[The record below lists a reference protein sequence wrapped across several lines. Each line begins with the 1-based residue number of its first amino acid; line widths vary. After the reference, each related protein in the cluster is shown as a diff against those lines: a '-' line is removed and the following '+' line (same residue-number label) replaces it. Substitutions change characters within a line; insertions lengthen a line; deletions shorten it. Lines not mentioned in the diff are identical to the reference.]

1 MATTSEFLDY
11 EITDAASYAAVL
23 RGSRVELSQLA
34 PGPLR
39 GHHLRAGLPGGG
51 VSWVETNLPLRG
63 NGRFPPGAWTL
74 SVVTGTS
81 TRSFQHGTQVRTGTI
96 FAHGPDASQDGLYG
110 RNFSVV
116 CVALREALFE
126 NIVKGQFPE
135 VSDLLKQEWSICEP
149 SGARRRDLVVRFRQA
164 ARILR
169 SDELVR
175 RSTAAITAIQ
185 DELVGGFLGAFAQA
199 SPAQPVRPL
208 AHAAELVRRSE
219 KLVAKDDDHS
229 LQVGDLCAG
238 CGVPRRTLSLAFRKV
253 LGMGPATYLRR
264 LRLNR
269 ARRVLMCRDSGGRA
283 VQVARV
289 ALDHGFW
296 HLGRFSAQ
304 YRELFGE
311 NPSES
316 ARRSGASVDPLP

>member
-1 MATTSEFLDY
+1 MTTKSEFLDY

-23 RGSRVELSQLA
+23 RGANVELSQLA

-39 GHHLRAGLPGGG
+39 GHHLRAELPCGG

-63 NGRFPPGAWTL
+63 SGRFPPGMWTL
-74 SVVTGTS
+74 SVVTGAS

-96 FAHGPDASQDGLYG
+96 FAHGPDASHDGHYG

-126 NIVKGQFPE
+126 SIVKGQFPE
-135 VSDLLKQEWSICEP
+135 VSDLLKQEWSVCEP
-149 SGARRRDLVVRFRQA
+149 RGARRRDLVVLFQQA
-164 ARILR
+164 AKILR
-169 SDELVR
+169 SDALVR

-219 KLVAKDDDHS
+219 TLVEKADDHS
-229 LQVGDLCAG
+229 LQVGDLCAA
-238 CGVPRRTLSLAFRKV
+238 CGVPRRTLTLAFHEV

-264 LRLNR
+264 LRLNK
-269 ARRVLMCRDSGGRA
+269 ARRVLRSSRA
-283 VQVARV
+283 GNGSTRVARV
-289 ALDHGFW
+289 ALDNGFW

-311 NPSES
+311 SPRDS
-316 ARRSGASVDPLP
+316 ARRSGAFRDPPG